1 MPTPQQMCD
10 VVTAYINAFGAEDL
24 DAIAALFADDAE
36 VHDPVGSDPH
46 QGIKAIRAFYS
57 HAVAMKATLFQ
68 QGPTRVA
75 ADYAAFAFTVT
86 LPTGQRIDVIDTFKF
101 DDAGKV
107 IEMRAYFGPL
117 NMHGFQ

>member
-10 VVTAYINAFGAEDL
+10 VVTAYFDAFAADDL
-24 DAIAALFADDAE
+24 DAIVTLFADDAE

-46 QGIKAIRAFYS
+46 KGIKAIRAFYS
-57 HAVAMKATLFQ
+57 NAVAVKAKLSQ
-68 QGPTRVA
+68 HGPTRIA
-75 ADYAAFAFTVT
+75 ADYAAFAFSVV
-86 LPTGQRIDVIDTFKF
+86 LSPEQRIDVIDTFKF
-101 DDAGKV
+101 NAAGKV

>member
-1 MPTPQQMCD
+1 MHSPQQMCD

-24 DAIAALFADDAE
+24 DAIVALFADNAE

-46 QGIKAIRAFYS
+46 KGINAIRAFYGN
-57 HAVAMKATLFQ
+57 AVAMKAKLSQ
-68 QGPTRVA
+68 QGPTRIA
-75 ADYAAFAFTVT
+75 SDYAAFAFTVT

-101 DDAGKV
+101 DAVGKV

-117 NMHGFQ
+117 NMRGFQ